1 MNLERSHGRPGQ
13 ELVSGVAG
21 AAPTRDLA
29 KGDDR
34 EMVRGIGGRG
44 PTGGNLGGPWNRGVS

>member
-1 MNLERSHGRPGQ
+1 MGDGDED
-13 ELVSGVAG
+13 LVSGVAG

-44 PTGGNLGGPWNRGVS
+44 PTGGDLGGPWNRGVS